1 MRTSLQIGDLTF
13 EVTQSRRRRTV
24 GITVDR
30 GGELKLA
37 VPHDTPDERVV
48 AIVREKRSWIYGKLA
63 EKAAQSRVRPPKEFV
78 SGEGF
83 HYLGRSH
90 RLLLVDRQE
99 APLLLKNGRFSMKRD
114 LAGSGRE
121 LFIHW
126 YIERGREWIARR
138 VRRYADRMGASPT
151 AVEVRDLGFRW
162 GSCGKRGNLNFHW
175 ATVLLPPR
183 IVDYVIVHELAHLR
197 EPNHTP
203 DFWLRMERALPD
215 YVDRK
220 TWLAEH
226 GAEYVAAQR
235 LGEGPRVL

>member
-1 MRTSLQIGDLTF
+1 MTTQLKIDDLTF
-13 EVTQSRRRRTV
+13 EVTRSRRRKTV

-37 VPHDTPDERVV
+37 VPHDTPDEKV
-48 AIVREKRSWIYGKLA
+48 ASVVREKRFWIYGKLA
-63 EKAAQSRVRPPKEFV
+63 EKAAQGRQRPPREYV

-90 RLLLVDRQE
+90 RLLLVEGQE

-114 LAGSGRE
+114 LVEQGRE
-121 LFIHW
+121 LFHHW
-126 YIERGREWIARR
+126 YIERGHEWIARR
-138 VRRYADRMGASPT
+138 VSRYGDRMGVSPT
-151 AVEVRDLGFRW
+151 GIEVRDLGFRW
-162 GSCGKRGNLNFHW
+162 GSCGKKGNLNFHW
-175 ATVLLPPR
+175 ATLMLPPR
-183 IVDYVIVHELAHLR
+183 IIDYVVVHELAHIH

-203 DFWLRMERALPD
+203 EFWLRVERALPD

-220 TWLAEH
+220 TWLADH
-226 GAEYVAAQR
+226 GAEYVAAER